1 MFSFYAKKKKIPK
14 EATQPSGGIESV
26 DFVITDV
33 KLKISL
39 KSLVNISKSLCL
51 KTSEQM
57 SQQLSCHLSIPSQR
71 GEGEETYTA
80 NSYKGYLWKKNRSL
94 QYAHVCGFVS
104 WASQRPASY
113 WTIELLLSETKR
125 EI

>member
-1 MFSFYAKKKKIPK
+1 M
-14 EATQPSGGIESV
+14 

-71 GEGEETYTA
+71 GEGEETYA
-80 NSYKGYLWKKNRSL
+80 AKL
-94 QYAHVCGFVS
+94 QRLFVEEKQEFAVCTRV
-104 WASQRPASY
+104 W
-113 WTIELLLSETKR
+113 LCLLSFTKTSIILNYR
-125 EI
+125 ITVV

>member
-1 MFSFYAKKKKIPK
+1 MDLNHCWKCCANDFKALQLEMLQCIPK

-104 WASQRPASY
+104 
-113 WTIELLLSETKR
+113 
-125 EI
+125 